1 MGRYKAVRAFAMAV
15 AALVSSAGFA
25 QGKGEFT
32 IPGTNST
39 IKIYGFA
46 RLDTTIDIGGRA
58 DYENADWATILPSV
72 PADTVGAARRPQ
84 IYMTPRASRLGFE
97 TVSPVSKKYGP
108 LVVKVE
114 GDFLGTNYYQTES
127 YTNSTLFRIRHAYGT
142 FAGLLAGQ
150 FWSTFLDLGAYPD
163 TVDFNGPGTIALVR
177 SPQIR
182 YTYSWKTGK
191 AAGLSIAVAAEYSR
205 GSQFA
210 GASAAARFQTVP
222 DFHANIT
229 YAWKWGHISVRGVTL
244 MYNWNNPEAYSATG
258 ANAAFGQTYDPK
270 ASYGAFGGGAALSGS
285 FKFLGDTLVYQ
296 GVAGLG
302 IGRYMFN
309 GSGAS
314 RGLPIPG
321 STQGGAV
328 WDPVLNQ
335 INLVPFAGYH
345 LGFTHVWPKGFR
357 SSIAWAQTFT
367 INPNTSKGYVNAMTS
382 RPEVQKDGKANP
394 TGDLPIANTHQLF
407 INTFWSFVPGASAGL
422 EYEYGQWT
430 SFTRRDSTD
439 KLIDGNYQQG
449 TQHRITLLFSFNFY

>member
-1 MGRYKAVRAFAMAV
+1 MGRYKAVRAFAMA
-15 AALVSSAGFA
+15 AATLVSSAGFA

-72 PADTVGAARRPQ
+72 PADNVGAARRPQ

-114 GDFLGTNYYQTES
+114 GDFLGSNSFQTES

-210 GASAAARFQTVP
+210 AADAAARFQTVP

-244 MYNWNNPEAYSATG
+244 MYNWNNPNNPTSTG
-258 ANAAFGQTYDPK
+258 AFGPTYDPK
-270 ASYGAFGGGAALSGS
+270 GSYSAFGGGAALSGS

-309 GSGAS
+309 GAGAT
-314 RGLPIPG
+314 RGLTTPG
-321 STQGGAV
+321 SVQGGAV
-328 WDPVLNQ
+328 WDSSKNQ

-357 SSIAWAQTFT
+357 SSVAWAQTFS
-367 INPNTSKGYVNAMTS
+367 INPQPTNAQGVDQSYM
-382 RPEVQKDGKANP
+382 KALSGSSN
-394 TGDLPIANTHQLF
+394 GNPIANTHQLF
-407 INTFWSFVPGASAGL
+407 INTFWAFIPGASAGL
-422 EYEYGQWT
+422 EYEYGMWT
-430 SFTRRDSTD
+430 SYSSRDSSD
-439 KLIDGNYQQG
+439 KIIPSTATTPNYQTG